1 MPDVAKILGEAE
13 WLTRLARSL
22 TGSAA
27 DADDVVQDTFA
38 AALRSPP
45 DPDRPVRPWLR
56 RVATNIVRMRHRGR
70 VRRDARE
77 AMIDQITEPTP
88 TPEQLLARAR
98 VERTLTDL
106 VLALE
111 EPYRTTILLRYR
123 EGLTAEAIA
132 KRDRVPAGTVRR
144 RLKTAIDRL
153 RAGMDE
159 RESSK
164 TWRAAFAPFL
174 AMRRRVTAASVASNR
189 SRPARVTS
197 SSCSPPPAR
206 SKGRSSGSRHLR

>member
-1 MPDVAKILGEAE
+1 MGRIELVPGRRADQALAEPRVANGPAAEQKVEVMRGVVHGSRLSLPNGTGLSGFRERFAARHIRTEMPDVAEILGEAE

-27 DADDVVQDTFA
+27 DADDVVQDTFV

-70 VRRDARE
+70 VRRDARDQV
-77 AMIDQITEPTP
+77 IDQIIEPTP

-123 EGLTAEAIA
+123 EGLTAE
-132 KRDRVPAGTVRR
+132 
-144 RLKTAIDRL
+144 
-153 RAGMDE
+153 
-159 RESSK
+159 
-164 TWRAAFAPFL
+164 
-174 AMRRRVTAASVASNR
+174 R
-189 SRPARVTS
+189 SRGATACRRAP
-197 SSCSPPPAR
+197 C
-206 SKGRSSGSRHLR
+206 GGG